1 MKKKMGSRYYKYSE
15 EAKEEVI
22 MNYCWLFNIGIEDNW
37 SVDRFKMKDLE
48 EDRIVQHMEEIML
61 LMADKDDTLLLRRK
75 PNDRF
80 LCQMRSYGFAAP
92 KIICPEKEDTTKT
105 ITQLVLEDKR
115 ILRELKELSHK
126 KDTYLLPYGVTENEE
141 ILAKECGMGLIGP
154 NSTVSRVSN
163 SKLYAKELVKR
174 LHLSSPDGKVCENFD
189 QILEEWDRLRNQFHR
204 IVMKR
209 PYGASGRGLYLVENF
224 EKLQKVL
231 YILKRS
237 GSKNEKWIVEGWY
250 EDKKD
255 LNTQMFICDDGN
267 IKILSVKEQILEGTV
282 YKGSI
287 FPVELPDDVKSK
299 YLTALE
305 KAGSKLYRD
314 GVRGIVGIDSI
325 VTKQEI
331 FPIIEINVRFTL
343 STYLK

>member
-126 KDTYLLPYGVTENEE
+126 KDIYLLPYG
-141 ILAKECGMGLIGP
+141 ISC
-154 NSTVSRVSN
+154 
-163 SKLYAKELVKR
+163 
-174 LHLSSPDGKVCENFD
+174 F
-189 QILEEWDRLRNQFHR
+189 Q
-204 IVMKR
+204 
-209 PYGASGRGLYLVENF
+209 
-224 EKLQKVL
+224 
-231 YILKRS
+231 
-237 GSKNEKWIVEGWY
+237 
-250 EDKKD
+250 
-255 LNTQMFICDDGN
+255 
-267 IKILSVKEQILEGTV
+267 
-282 YKGSI
+282 
-287 FPVELPDDVKSK
+287 
-299 YLTALE
+299 
-305 KAGSKLYRD
+305 
-314 GVRGIVGIDSI
+314 
-325 VTKQEI
+325 
-331 FPIIEINVRFTL
+331 
-343 STYLK
+343 

>member
-22 MNYCWLFNIGIEDNW
+22 MNFCWLFNIGIEDNW

-61 LMADKDDTLLLRRK
+61 LMADRDDTLLLRRK
-75 PNDRF
+75 PNDTF
-80 LCQMRSYGFAAP
+80 LCQMKSYGFAVP
-92 KIICPEKEDTTKT
+92 KIICPEKEGTTKT

-141 ILAKECGMGLIGP
+141 ILAKECGMRLIGP

-163 SKLYAKELVKR
+163 SKLYAKELIKR
-174 LHLSSPDGKVCENFD
+174 LHLSSPDGRVCENFD
-189 QILEEWDRLRNQFHR
+189 QIREEWERLRNQFRR

-231 YILKRS
+231 YI
-237 GSKNEKWIVEGWY
+237 
-250 EDKKD
+250 
-255 LNTQMFICDDGN
+255 
-267 IKILSVKEQILEGTV
+267 
-282 YKGSI
+282 
-287 FPVELPDDVKSK
+287 
-299 YLTALE
+299 
-305 KAGSKLYRD
+305 KAFWRQK
-314 GVRGIVGIDSI
+314 
-325 VTKQEI
+325 
-331 FPIIEINVRFTL
+331 
-343 STYLK
+343 